1 MTPSVQATEGD
12 STIDA
17 RQEKKKKANSEEVG
31 EEDPAWRSIKKDNL
45 SCGCE

>member
-17 RQEKKKKANSEEVG
+17 RQEKKSKFRRGWG
-31 EEDPAWRSIKKDNL
+31 EGSSLEKHQKGQLKLWV
-45 SCGCE
+45 

>member
-17 RQEKKKKANSEEVG
+17 RQEKKKQIQERLGRRIQPG
-31 EEDPAWRSIKKDNL
+31 EASKRTT
-45 SCGCE
+45 